1 MSEKKYKP
9 TNEQAKTFFVLDQ
22 NCKHWMKK
30 FGREYIGILT
40 LTFKENLTDMKES
53 QRRWNNLSRIIN
65 REKKFQVLVKV
76 AEPQKRG
83 AVHYHLIVKTN
94 EPIRGNIDWEIYERM
109 GKESCT
115 KEKRKLGKE
124 LAKTAEP
131 HLVELWSWLRK
142 KCRTTGF
149 GRSELMPLKKPDHV
163 KNYIGKYLEKDM
175 QDNSLKKGGK
185 NHGMRMIT
193 YGRNAPKVASKKF
206 TWNSGKGCLY
216 RLRLKYWAKARGIK
230 DEQEMEELFGSRWS
244 YVIYK
249 QVMQDHAMDIY
260 KTQVF
265 EALQDPEKR
274 VTAVLP
280 WKNQIVSGAF
290 SHGCKERVMDA
301 YLTDDEQKK
310 SSFRNHSDHYWKTVK
325 ARNARALHEKIYG

>member
-1 MSEKKYKP
+1 
-9 TNEQAKTFFVLDQ
+9 
-22 NCKHWMKK
+22 MKIYGK
-30 FGREYIGILT
+30 ERVGILT
-40 LTFKENLTDMKES
+40 LTFKENLQDMKES

-76 AEPQKRG
+76 IEPQKRG
-83 AVHYHLIVKTN
+83 AVHYHLIVKTEKN
-94 EPIRGNIDWEIYERM
+94 IRGQIDWETYERM

-115 KEKRKLGKE
+115 KEKRRLGKE

-131 HLVELWSWLRK
+131 HLVELWGWLRK
-142 KCRTTGF
+142 KCKSTGF

-206 TWNSGKGCLY
+206 TWNSGHGCLY
-216 RLRLKYWAKARGIK
+216 RHRLKYWAKYRGIK
-230 DEQEMEELFGSRWS
+230 DEQEMEELFGPRWS

-249 QVMQDHAMDIY
+249 QVMEDHARDIY
-260 KTQVF
+260 DTQVNQ
-265 EALQDPEKR
+265 ALQDPENKQ
-274 VTAVLP
+274 VTAVYP
-280 WKNQIVSGAF
+280 WKNKIVSGAF
-290 SHGCKERVMDA
+290 SHQAKERLMDL
-301 YLTDDEQKK
+301 YLTDDEIKK

-325 ARNARALHEKIYG
+325 AKNAKALHEKIYG